1 MFKCSSW
8 ASMLKRRR
16 HKKSGK
22 YSPLRGIR
30 VPRKR
35 RFEPV
40 LATESGVKVRS
51 QYEKRCADYLFRNRI
66 EFQYEPL
73 ILLGGRQFRPDFFL
87 PEYNLFL
94 EICGYDHMPFYRDH
108 TAHKQQIYGKRELR
122 SVFLHYEGKSSLETK
137 IRTDLVKFGVEF
149 VRP

>member
-1 MFKCSSW
+1 
-8 ASMLKRRR
+8 MLNRRR

-51 QYEKRCADYLFRNRI
+51 QYEKRCADYLFSNKI
-66 EFQYEPL
+66 EFLYEPL
-73 ILLGGRQFRPDFFL
+73 MLLGGRQFRPDFFL

-108 TAHKQQIYGKRELR
+108 TAHKQQIYGKQELR
-122 SVFLHYEGKSSLETK
+122 SVFLHYKGKSSLETK
-137 IRTDLVKFGVEF
+137 IRTELVKFGVEF